1 MALWMAWWDAIWL
14 LRPAFSR
21 LRSFMWFATVV
32 AGFTVRTELLGVTS
46 ILRAIKLRPVLYN
59 KPRDSLHSSAV
70 QLDQLSALWTQ
81 AVLRLTSCS
90 NYSFEWLVMM
100 KSSADH
106 TMCIFKPVR
115 FAAGNFSLSIIQR
128 HVGHYR

>member
-1 MALWMAWWDAIWL
+1 L
-14 LRPAFSR
+14 LRRAFSR
-21 LRSFMWFATVV
+21 LRSFMWFATAV
-32 AGFTVRTELLGVTS
+32 AGLAVRTELRGVTS
-46 ILRAIKLRPVLYN
+46 IMRAIELRPVLYK
-59 KPRDSLHSSAV
+59 KPHDSLHSNAV

-81 AVLRLTSCS
+81 AVLRVSSSS

-100 KSSADH
+100 KAAAYR